1 MKLLKKLIV
10 AMVCVTFTMSA
21 ACSDDSDKNENPK
34 VNNVNNDKA
43 DIGSDVD
50 TDDSKD
56 SDDKSD
62 AKTETDTDPQT
73 DTNPQTD
80 TDSGGSTDTDPTE
93 ALTPEQFTEQMFSA
107 LAAVNCEVVFNCPA
121 NGNAK
126 LVKDLGRTADQVAC
140 VEVSK
145 KRLAAQ
151 GHENLDI
158 LEAIANSHTEFDAE
172 KAAECLTEIAASKA
186 ACNLFDAAAIARCI
200 DTVFIPQLIVGEE
213 CASNSECM
221 GGYCSISVDGT
232 CPGECIA
239 NPAKAKKGESCKLA
253 KCDAGL
259 ECIVQSMTT
268 STCEIVEY
276 VGSGV
281 ACNALTKCKTGFE
294 CTSGMCS
301 KPVYQEKDTSCNENS
316 RCKAGLTCVGAINN
330 AYVLEGTCKSIR
342 KANEACLFPL
352 QCAHGLHCDSTDIDV
367 PGKCFALR
375 VAGEACNDNGG
386 EFDWCDDHLECVKD
400 GATNKSTCKVIET
413 ALCEIAAG

>member
-1 MKLLKKLIV
+1 M
-10 AMVCVTFTMSA
+10 
-21 ACSDDSDKNENPK
+21 
-34 VNNVNNDKA
+34 
-43 DIGSDVD
+43 
-50 TDDSKD
+50 
-56 SDDKSD
+56 
-62 AKTETDTDPQT
+62 
-73 DTNPQTD
+73 
-80 TDSGGSTDTDPTE
+80 
-93 ALTPEQFTEQMFSA
+93 
-107 LAAVNCEVVFNCPA
+107 
-121 NGNAK
+121 
-126 LVKDLGRTADQVAC
+126 
-140 VEVSK
+140 
-145 KRLAAQ
+145 
-151 GHENLDI
+151 
-158 LEAIANSHTEFDAE
+158 
-172 KAAECLTEIAASKA
+172 
-186 ACNLFDAAAIARCI
+186 
-200 DTVFIPQLIVGEE
+200 FIPQLIVGEE

-316 RCKAGLTCVGAINN
+316 
-330 AYVLEGTCKSIR
+330 
-342 KANEACLFPL
+342 
-352 QCAHGLHCDSTDIDV
+352 
-367 PGKCFALR
+367 
-375 VAGEACNDNGG
+375 EACNDNGG